1 MKSKRFSVEQIVSAI
16 KKHEAGLPIAEIA
29 RKMGIAEGTFDA

>member
-16 KKHEAGLPIAEIA
+16 KQHEAGLSIAEIA
-29 RKMGIAEGTFDA
+29 RKMGIAAR